1 MTATLQF
8 ILQSAAALTAGCLL
22 GYSYSIIK
30 SRNKE
35 DATEGTIDL
44 IRGLIL
50 FLVGLMLAFV
60 AFSMPCSAQ
69 NVVRKDNTF
78 TQVRVKNQPKD
89 SFSITPYTYTT
100 LDGVK
105 HPVYVSKKGKYFI
118 IRTPKNGNKYRQYL
132 KNVQKQLEEEKLCT
146 KQQNQQKK

>member
-1 MTATLQF
+1 MTEIAQL
-8 ILQSAAALTAGCLL
+8 ISQSAIALAAGCLL

-35 DATEGTIDL
+35 DAAEGTIDL
-44 IRGLIL
+44 IRGLML
-50 FLVGLMLAFV
+50 FLVGLVLAFV
-60 AFSMPCSAQ
+60 TFSMPCNAQ
-69 NVVRKDNTF
+69 NVVRKGNTF
-78 TQVRVKNQPKD
+78 TQIRVKSQPKD
-89 SFSITPYTYTT
+89 TFSITSYTYTT

-118 IRTPKNGNKYRQYL
+118 IRISKNGNKYRQYL